1 MSEKLKTPKKGAAQK
16 IKGSMDK
23 LVYQPVSKRVGDLL
37 VESGR
42 LERETKKNKKIAS
55 EKRTP
60 DFEAVS

>member
-1 MSEKLKTPKKGAAQK
+1 MSKKLKTPKKGAAQK

-37 VESGR
+37 VEAGR
-42 LERETKKNKKIAS
+42 LERETKKKIAS

-60 DFEAVS
+60 DFGAVS